1 MRRLI
6 LESSSANDFQ
16 EDERKAL
23 QGGDTRALFEETYPF
38 YAELALGELG
48 TLFDILVMDEAQ
60 DLCSQHILDVLNL
73 AIPGGLAGGRWAIFG
88 DFTRQALY
96 GGTADP
102 IAALSRHCDHFV
114 RARLTLNCRNTRRIA
129 EETTLVAG
137 FDRPPFRLG
146 DEIGLPV
153 EHRYWKE
160 PADLVDSLTTV
171 VERLVKEQMPIED
184 VMILSPRR
192 LENSGLAGVERISR
206 FPLVDVSRGASDRR
220 HSLKYSTIHSFKGL
234 ESPVVIIV
242 DIDQVDSDEPQS
254 LLYVAMSRARSLLI
268 LMISEAARTSLERQI
283 RAGME
288 QELHR

>member
-1 MRRLI
+1 
-6 LESSSANDFQ
+6 
-16 EDERKAL
+16 
-23 QGGDTRALFEETYPF
+23 
-38 YAELALGELG
+38 
-48 TLFDILVMDEAQ
+48 MDEAQ
-60 DLCSQHILDVLNL
+60 DLCNQHMLDVLNL
-73 AIPGGLAGGRWAIFG
+73 AIRGGLAGGRWAIFG

-96 GGTADP
+96 GGTEEP
-102 IAALSRHCDHFV
+102 VAALSRYCEHFV
-114 RARLTLNCRNTRRIA
+114 RAHLTLNCRNTRRIA

-146 DEIGLPV
+146 DEVGLPV
-153 EHRYWKE
+153 EQRYWKK

-192 LENSGLAGVERISR
+192 LENSGLAGVETISR
-206 FPLVDVSRGASDRR
+206 FSLVDVSRGMANAE
-220 HSLKYSTIHSFKGL
+220 HSLKFSTIHSFKGL

-242 DIDQVDSDEPQS
+242 DIDRVDSDETRS

-268 LMISEAARTSLERQI
+268 LMISERSRTSFERRI
-283 RAGME
+283 RTGME